1 MDTPLTLVARAL
13 DGLGPSS
20 SLEELAVALLVG
32 GLSPRAARDWIH
44 AGSAR
49 AGCTTARSASASR
62 SRSPRPPD
70 APTRVPGVT
79 SLQRDGDVFVLDLG
93 SDENR
98 FNGDSVAAIEACLD
112 EVEAAPGPRALVTVA
127 SGKIWSNGL
136 DLDWMGAH
144 PDEFAPFLH
153 RLHGLFAR
161 LLACGVPTVAALQ
174 GHSFAA
180 GAMLALAHDLRVMRA
195 DRGFFCLPEVD
206 IRIPFTPA
214 MSALIQARLSP
225 RPRTSR

>member
-1 MDTPLTLVARAL
+1 M
-13 DGLGPSS
+13 
-20 SLEELAVALLVG
+20 
-32 GLSPRAARDWIH
+32 
-44 AGSAR
+44 
-49 AGCTTARSASASR
+49 
-62 SRSPRPPD
+62 
-70 APTRVPGVT
+70 T

-144 PDEFAPFLH
+144 PDELGPFLH

-161 LLACGVPTVAALQ
+161 LLAGGVPSVAALQ
-174 GHSFAA
+174 GHTFAA

-195 DRGFFCLPEVD
+195 DRGFFCLPEVS

-225 RPRTSR
+225 QAAHVAMTTGRRFGGDEAHAAGIVDDAVAEADVLPRALELAAGLAGHDAATLATIKARMYPGVLALLRDPHATAFAAD